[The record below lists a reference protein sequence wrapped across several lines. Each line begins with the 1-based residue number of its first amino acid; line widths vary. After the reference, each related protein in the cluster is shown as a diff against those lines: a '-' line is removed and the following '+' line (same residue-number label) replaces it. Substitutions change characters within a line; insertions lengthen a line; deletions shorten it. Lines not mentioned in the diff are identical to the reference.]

1 MEDFPNLNIGTEYTF
16 SVFLAKL
23 EALFPFLPVTLPLNI
38 FLIPQ

>member
-1 MEDFPNLNIGTEYTF
+1 MEDFPNLNIGTEYVF
-16 SVFLAKL
+16 SFLAKL